1 MVTRKNTIISTIV
14 LLALILSACSVSQE
28 PQIALP
34 ETTSTAEPT
43 AIPLVPDH
51 VLEYTEGED
60 ALVDLYKNVNPGVVS
75 ILVYTSNG
83 GIGQGSGFVY
93 DLDGHIITNYHVIE
107 NATEIEVTFPEG
119 ARTHGEVIGT
129 DMDSDIAVVKV
140 DIDENVLHPLTMG
153 SSSNLEVGQFVIAIG
168 NPFGFS
174 GTMTTGIISALGR
187 VLDSIRSSE
196 NGSAY
201 GAGGTIQTDAA
212 INPGN
217 SGGPLLNLKGEVIG
231 INRAIYDETSSAFES
246 ASYSGIGFAV
256 PVDMVKKVVP
266 TLISEGSYDYP
277 YLGISSLDGLTMDEI
292 EAMGFDAE
300 AQGVFVLEVT
310 ENGPA
315 DNAGIRAGTRTTKY
329 QGLYAGGDLIVA
341 VDGVEMKNYNQLLT
355 YLFMNKNPGD
365 TMVITVLRNGSEKDL
380 TLTLDSRSAQQ

>member
-1 MVTRKNTIISTIV
+1 MLTRKNTIISSIV

-28 PQIALP
+28 PQTMLP
-34 ETTSTAEPT
+34 ETASTPGQTVVQA
-43 AIPLVPDH
+43 VPDQ
-51 VLEYTEGED
+51 VLEYTQGED
-60 ALVDLYKNVNPGVVS
+60 ALVNLYKNVNPGVVS
-75 ILVYTSNG
+75 ILVYTSSG

-107 NATEIEVTFPEG
+107 DATEIEITFPEG
-119 ARTHGEVIGT
+119 TRTRGEVIGT
-129 DMDSDIAVVKV
+129 DIDSDIAVVEV
-140 DIDENVLHPLTMG
+140 NVPENVLHPLTLG
-153 SSSNLEVGQFVIAIG
+153 SSSDLEVGQFVIAIG
-168 NPFGFS
+168 NPYGFT

-187 VLDSIRSSE
+187 VLDSMRSSE
-196 NGSAY
+196 SGSAY
-201 GAGGTIQTDAA
+201 GAGDSIQTDAA

-217 SGGPLLNLKGEVIG
+217 SGGPLLNLNGEVIG

-266 TLISEGSYDYP
+266 SLISGGSYEYP

-292 EAMGFDAE
+292 EAMGFDAN

-310 ENGPA
+310 RNGPA
-315 DNAGIRAGTRTTKY
+315 DNAGIKAGTRTTKY

-341 VDGVEMKNYNQLLT
+341 VDGIEMRNYNQLLT
-355 YLFMNKNPGD
+355 YLFMNKAPGD
-365 TMVITVLRNGSEKDL
+365 TMIVTILRNGSEKNVTV
-380 TLTLDSRSAQQ
+380 TLGSRSDQK